1 MTHAADFRA
10 LSELLT
16 GESPLDQSAA
26 DTHRTRLETHYATA
40 LSRLIDAYR
49 AASSQPDPGAA
60 LFTAVNS
67 DPELARIARETLAI
81 WYTAQFTRPDN
92 TQAGPESPARYR
104 EGLVWQVI
112 KAHPIS
118 AAPVPGGYGYWAQH
132 P

>member
-16 GESPLDQSAA
+16 GETPLEQATA
-26 DTHRTRLETHYATA
+26 DAHRTRLEAHYPAA
-40 LSRLIDAYR
+40 LTRLVDAYR
-49 AASSQPDPGAA
+49 TASGQPDPGAA
-60 LFTAVNS
+60 LFAAVNA

-92 TQAGPESPARYR
+92 TQAGPDTPARYR
-104 EGLVWQVI
+104 GALVWQAI
-112 KAHPIS
+112 SAHPLS
-118 AAPVPGGYGYWAQH
+118 AAPTPGGYGYWAQH

>member
-16 GESPLDQSAA
+16 GQTPLDQATA
-26 DTHRTRLETHYATA
+26 DAHRARLEAHYPAAVT
-40 LSRLIDAYR
+40 RLIDTYLTVSGEAN
-49 AASSQPDPGAA
+49 PGAA
-60 LFTAVNS
+60 LFAAVNA

-81 WYTAQFTRPDN
+81 WYSGQFTRPDN
-92 TQAGPESPARYR
+92 TQAGPETPARYR
-104 EGLVWQVI
+104 EALVWQVI
-112 KAHPIS
+112 RAHPLS

>member
-16 GESPLDQSAA
+16 GESPLDQSVA
-26 DTHRTRLETHYATA
+26 DAHRARLETHYATA

-92 TQAGPESPARYR
+92 TQVGPESPARYR